1 MAGRLRSFSMQ
12 DLRCAPDETPLH
24 YRDPLYMEEEEEE
37 QSGGAPPGELGG
49 GGGYPI
55 EVCWVGGGGYVGA
68 VCVPVLS
75 L

>member
-1 MAGRLRSFSMQ
+1 MQ

-49 GGGYPI
+49 GGGLCGSC
-55 EVCWVGGGGYVGA
+55 VCPRAQFVG
-68 VCVPVLS
+68 
-75 L
+75 

>member
-1 MAGRLRSFSMQ
+1 MQ

-49 GGGYPI
+49 GGGTP
-55 EVCWVGGGGYVGA
+55 
-68 VCVPVLS
+68 
-75 L
+75 